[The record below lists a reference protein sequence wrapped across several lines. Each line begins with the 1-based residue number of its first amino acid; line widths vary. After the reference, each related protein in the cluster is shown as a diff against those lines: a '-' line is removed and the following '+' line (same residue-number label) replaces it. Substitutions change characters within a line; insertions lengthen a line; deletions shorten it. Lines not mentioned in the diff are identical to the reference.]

1 MDDKLI
7 VFIAQKIGHYVLPS
21 SKLPKAV
28 SLFFPQLLEPF
39 DRIRSDLITF
49 FKILKLHKVFI
60 FKRTLLATVYCRA
73 LFSQKSGLSY
83 LLCTM
88 DYIVK
93 LHPKTMALF
102 ILNLLYSLISIR
114 LIYYFDTWAII
125 WHDIVPV
132 FMKICT
138 DLQYMSEKL
147 FRNNNKQFCAQ
158 MLQICANLHKS
169 RNNMMSNDG
178 LIIEN
183 MDLSHVYLAV
193 FYWFL

>member
-1 MDDKLI
+1 MLSTC
-7 VFIAQKIGHYVLPS
+7 QKTKWRHSCPVWRCPCELPS

-28 SLFFPQLLEPF
+28 SLFFPQFLEPF

-93 LHPKTMALF
+93 LRPKSMSLF
-102 ILNLLYSLISIR
+102 ILNLLYSLISMR

-125 WHDIVPV
+125 WHGIVPV
-132 FMKICT
+132 FMKVCT
-138 DLQYMSEKL
+138 DLQYKYERKIVQ
-147 FRNNNKQFCAQ
+147 NQ
-158 MLQICANLHKS
+158 
-169 RNNMMSNDG
+169 
-178 LIIEN
+178 
-183 MDLSHVYLAV
+183 
-193 FYWFL
+193 